1 MEEKIRYEQLKE
13 MTKKYNNPNMNW
25 EEEISRL
32 MDCTETLKSD
42 DPTVVA

>member
-1 MEEKIRYEQLKE
+1 MEEEVRYEQLKE
-13 MTKKYNNPNMNW
+13 LTKKYNNSNMKW

-42 DPTVVA
+42 DPMIVA

>member
-1 MEEKIRYEQLKE
+1 MEDNVRYEQLKE
-13 MTKKYNNPNMNW
+13 IQRKYNNPEMNW

-42 DPTVVA
+42 DPMIVA